1 MVKMFREVCQ
11 WLFEVVCCSFRNY
24 VGAVNVQLGCDVEY
38 SEEVMS
44 VEQWIKFMK
53 NFYVEIFVD
62 LLGTGLMR
70 SVEQL
75 NIKDD

>member
-1 MVKMFREVCQ
+1 M
-11 WLFEVVCCSFRNY
+11 
-24 VGAVNVQLGCDVEY
+24 EY